1 MTLDWRRHVRCD
13 LHIAECVKKK
23 MELSCCLTLSLR
35 GGDGTVIAGSLFA
48 AADEDAT
55 EDFFVISRPVSFLS
69 PLFVGIVLLGV
80 CFLDCTLLLGIISV
94 GRIARC
100 DILWV

>member
-1 MTLDWRRHVRCD
+1 MHEEEKGAVLLFDPFFG
-13 LHIAECVKKK
+13 
-23 MELSCCLTLSLR
+23 
-35 GGDGTVIAGSLFA
+35 GGDGTVTAGSLFA

-55 EDFFVISRPVSFLS
+55 EDFFVMSRPVSFLS

-80 CFLDCTLLLGIISV
+80 CFLDGTLLLGKISV
-94 GRIARC
+94 GQIARC

>member
-1 MTLDWRRHVRCD
+1 VQTLLLEYHTRC
-13 LHIAECVKKK
+13 IF
-23 MELSCCLTLSLR
+23 TFSLLLFDPFFGF
-35 GGDGTVIAGSLFA
+35 GGGGGGTVTAGSLFA

-55 EDFFVISRPVSFLS
+55 EDFFVMSRPVSFLS

-80 CFLDCTLLLGIISV
+80 CFLDGTLLLGKISV
-94 GRIARC
+94 GQIARC